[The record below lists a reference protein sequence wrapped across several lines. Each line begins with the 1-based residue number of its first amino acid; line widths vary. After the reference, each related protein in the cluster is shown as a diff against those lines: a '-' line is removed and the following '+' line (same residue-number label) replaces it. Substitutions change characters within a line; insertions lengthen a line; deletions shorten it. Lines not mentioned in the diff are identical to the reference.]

1 MESEEILGPQFTF
14 TGQPAPQSLES
25 DFLSPAESL
34 AVSPFISVIIPN
46 YNGAATIAICLEAV
60 LASNYDHFEVIVV
73 DDCSE
78 DSSVAVIKKF
88 SCRLI
93 QLDNRS
99 GAAAAR
105 NAGAAHS
112 HGEILFF
119 TDADCVLTVDALATA
134 ALAMAT
140 HGSDTI
146 IGGTYT
152 RKPYDHGFFSSF
164 QTIFIHHAETKYL
177 DNPDYIATHAL
188 VMTQSLF
195 SKSGGF
201 PEDFM
206 PILEDVEFS
215 HRMRKKGYRL
225 YMHPH
230 ILVRHIFNYSFGKS
244 MRNAVKKSKYW
255 TLYSIKN
262 RDLTKDSGTA
272 SVELKTCVLS
282 LLLISILTATSC
294 WLKNFIPLI
303 AAVGI
308 FGYTLF
314 INRKLL
320 WAFYATEGFAF
331 FVWAFLYYIFI
342 YPLAV
347 ATGAG
352 LGILLYVTGKDQ

>member
-1 MESEEILGPQFTF
+1 
-14 TGQPAPQSLES
+14 
-25 DFLSPAESL
+25 
-34 AVSPFISVIIPN
+34 VSPFISVIIPN
-46 YNGAATIAICLEAV
+46 YNGAATIAKCLEAA

-73 DDCSE
+73 DDGSE

-88 SCRLI
+88 PCRLI
-93 QLDNRS
+93 QLAKRG

-119 TDADCVLTVDALATA
+119 TDADCVLTVDAVATA

-140 HGSDTI
+140 HGPHTI

-152 RKPYDHGFFSSF
+152 MKPYDQGFFNSF
-164 QTIFIHHAETKYL
+164 QTIFIHHSETKHAE
-177 DNPDYIATHAL
+177 NPDYIATHAL
-188 VMTQSLF
+188 VITRSLF
-195 SKSGGF
+195 AKSGGF
-201 PEDFM
+201 PKDFM

-215 HRMRKKGYRL
+215 HRMKKKGYRL

-255 TLYSIKN
+255 TLYSMRN
-262 RDLTKDSGTA
+262 RDLTTDSGTA
-272 SVELKTCVLS
+272 SIELKTCVLS
-282 LLLISILTATSC
+282 LLLISILTATAC
-294 WLKNFIPLI
+294 WLKNFIPLL
-303 AAVGI
+303 AAAGI
-308 FGYTLF
+308 FGYTLS
-314 INRKLL
+314 INGKLL
-320 WAFYATEGFAF
+320 RAFYATEGFAF
-331 FVWAFLYYIFI
+331 FVRAFLYYIFI

-352 LGILLYVTGKDQ
+352 LGILLYVTGKYQ

>member
-1 MESEEILGPQFTF
+1 M
-14 TGQPAPQSLES
+14 
-25 DFLSPAESL
+25 
-34 AVSPFISVIIPN
+34 SPFISVIIPN
-46 YNGAATIAICLEAV
+46 YNGAATIAQCLEAV
-60 LASNYDHFEVIVV
+60 YASKYDHFEVLVV

-78 DSSVAVIKKF
+78 DSSLAVIKKF
-88 SCRLI
+88 PCRLV
-93 QLDNRS
+93 QLDKRC

-112 HGEILFF
+112 RGEILFF
-119 TDADCVLTVDALATA
+119 TDADCVLTRDAMATA

-140 HGSDTI
+140 HGPETI

-152 RKPYDHGFFSSF
+152 MKPYDQGFFNSF
-164 QTIFIHHAETKYL
+164 QTIFIHHAETKHA

-188 VMTQSLF
+188 VITRSLF
-195 SKSGGF
+195 AQSGGF

-215 HRMRKKGYRL
+215 HRMKKEGFKL

-255 TLYSIKN
+255 TLYSIRN
-262 RDLTKDSGTA
+262 HDLTTDSGTA

-282 LLLISILTATSC
+282 LVVILGLLTISAITRSI
-294 WLKNFIPLI
+294 IPLFP
-303 AAVGI
+303 ALGI
-308 FGYTLF
+308 FGVSVFVNRHLLQLF
-314 INRKLL
+314 YK
-320 WAFYATEGFAF
+320 TEGIGFLVSAF
-331 FVWAFLYYIFI
+331 CYSMFI

-347 ATGAG
+347 GFGAG
-352 LGILLYVTGKDQ
+352 LGIWYHLSGRYK